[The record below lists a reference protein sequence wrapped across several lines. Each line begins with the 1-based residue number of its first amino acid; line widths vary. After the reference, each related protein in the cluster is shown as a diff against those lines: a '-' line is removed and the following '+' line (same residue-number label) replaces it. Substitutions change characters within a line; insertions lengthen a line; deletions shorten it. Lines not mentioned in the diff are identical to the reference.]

1 MEENIEVKYFEVIGE
16 VITRL
21 VSSIQKTLTRLTLA
35 RLIVLETVQLNIHK
49 CFFSFSPALSL
60 THFEHVMNK

>member
-16 VITRL
+16 VITSL
-21 VSSIQKTLTRLTLA
+21 SIQKTLTRLTLA

>member
-1 MEENIEVKYFEVIGE
+1 MEENIEMKYFEVIGE
-16 VITRL
+16 VITSL
-21 VSSIQKTLTRLTLA
+21 SIQKTLTRLTLA

-60 THFEHVMNK
+60 THFEYVMNK